1 MKKRVTAAMLAG
13 IMALSLAGCGSSGSA
28 ASTTSEAVTTAEATA
43 GASAKT
49 TVSAG
54 ETTAA
59 SGQESNWPTGP
70 VSIFIGAKA
79 GSNLDIK
86 ARLISKYLTEELGQ
100 PVVVDNR
107 PGAGGITACTQFL
120 AEEPNSNS
128 LQYFAASYL
137 TVAPIYNT
145 VEYKPDDF
153 VIAAGVDSVENGFF
167 VDASLGIKTLDEFK
181 AYAEGKVIKFASTGI
196 GSDTFL
202 LSRTLMDM
210 MDIKSD
216 TVTGNGFPD
225 MIVSTI
231 AGDTEITYC
240 ALETARQYVAEG
252 SLVPLAVCNADAYT
266 GYAKEGYAEVPS
278 LSSLGYD
285 IEYATVTW
293 LAMRAGTDE
302 AVLNKLR
309 TALDNVYANEAFQ
322 AEMSAAGFFMLEDT
336 SSETVTATVDQMVA
350 DCRKFSESIK

>member
-1 MKKRVTAAMLAG
+1 MRNKFAASILAG
-13 IMALSLAGCGSSGSA
+13 IMVFSLAGCKDTSTASGTTATEATTVATEETVASSG
-28 ASTTSEAVTTAEATA
+28 ETA
-43 GASAKT
+43 GAS
-49 TVSAG
+49 G
-54 ETTAA
+54 E
-59 SGQESNWPTGP
+59 ESNWPTGP

-137 TVAPIYNT
+137 AVAPIYNT
-145 VEYKPDDF
+145 VEYKPEDF
-153 VIAAGVDSVENGFF
+153 VIASGVDSVENGFF

-181 AYAEGKVIKFASTGI
+181 AYAEGKVIKFASTGV

-240 ALETARQYVAEG
+240 AMETARQYVAEG
-252 SLVPLAVCNADAYT
+252 SLVPLAVCNAEAYT
-266 GYAKEGYAEVPS
+266 GYAEEGYAEVPS
-278 LSSLGYD
+278 LTSLGYD
-285 IEYATVTW
+285 IEYATITW

-309 TALDNVYANEAFQ
+309 TSLENVYANEEFQ
-322 AEMSAAGFFMLEDT
+322 AEMSAAGFLMLEDT
-336 SSETVTATVDQMVA
+336 SAETVTATVDKMVA
-350 DCRKFSESIK
+350 DCQKFSESIK

>member
-1 MKKRVTAAMLAG
+1 MKKRFVASVLAG
-13 IMALSLAGCGSSGSA
+13 VMAISLAGCKGP
-28 ASTTSEAVTTAEATA
+28 ASTA
-43 GASAKT
+43 
-49 TVSAG
+49 

-59 SGQESNWPTGP
+59 ATTAASAEKETTAAAEAGDAAAAGEESNWPTGP

-137 TVAPIYNT
+137 AVAPIYNT
-145 VEYKPDDF
+145 VEYKPEDF

-202 LSRTLMDM
+202 LSRALMDM

-231 AGDTEITYC
+231 AGDTQITYC

-252 SLVPLAVCNADAYT
+252 SLIPLAVCNAEAYT
-266 GYAKEGYAEVPS
+266 GYAGEGYEEVPS
-278 LSSLGYD
+278 LTSLGYD
-285 IEYATVTW
+285 IEYATITW

-302 AVLNKLR
+302 AALNKLQ
-309 TALDNVYANEAFQ
+309 TALEHVYANEKFQ
-322 AEMSAAGFFMLEDT
+322 EEMSAAGFSMLEDA
-336 SSETVTATVDQMVA
+336 SSEAVTATVDKMIA
-350 DCRKFSESIK
+350 DCQKFSESIK

>member
-1 MKKRVTAAMLAG
+1 MKNKFTAYILAG
-13 IMALSLAGCGSSGSA
+13 IMVFSLAGCGNSGTASGTA
-28 ASTTSEAVTTAEATA
+28 ATEATTTAIAE
-43 GASAKT
+43 T
-49 TVSAG
+49 TVSSDENAD
-54 ETTAA
+54 A
-59 SGQESNWPTGP
+59 SGEESNWPTGP

-137 TVAPIYNT
+137 AVAPIYNT
-145 VEYKPDDF
+145 VEYKPEDF
-153 VIAAGVDSVENGFF
+153 VIASGVDSVENGFF

-181 AYAEGKVIKFASTGI
+181 AYADGKVIKFASTGV

-252 SLVPLAVCNADAYT
+252 SLVPLAVCNAESYT
-266 GYAKEGYAEVPS
+266 GYAEEGYAEVPS
-278 LSSLGYD
+278 LTSLGYD
-285 IEYATVTW
+285 IEYATITW

-309 TALDNVYANEAFQ
+309 TSLENVYANEEFQ
-322 AEMSAAGFFMLEDT
+322 AEMSAAGFLMLEDT
-336 SSETVTATVDQMVA
+336 SAETVTATVDKMVT
-350 DCRKFSESIK
+350 DCQKFSESIK